1 MDFRGG
7 QDADPIA
14 AVEFLSKYCQ
24 WAVVTLGSNG
34 CLAKHG
40 KEVCKFFAVI
50 LFFAK
55 HVKRVG
61 WEVEEG
67 CIRNLSAFCLIFH

>member
-50 LFFAK
+50 LFF
-55 HVKRVG
+55 
-61 WEVEEG
+61 
-67 CIRNLSAFCLIFH
+67 C